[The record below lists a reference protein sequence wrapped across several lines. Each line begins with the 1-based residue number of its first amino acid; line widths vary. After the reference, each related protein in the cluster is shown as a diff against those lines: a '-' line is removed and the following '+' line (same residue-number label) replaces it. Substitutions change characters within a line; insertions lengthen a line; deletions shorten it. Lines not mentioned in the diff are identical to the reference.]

1 VHVFIFYLGEYD
13 IEASKEASKRPN
25 VQETFLRIY
34 LKITIMNE
42 KKVCDGCKCLDS
54 WMKFIHENLIK
65 IHETFLTSIY
75 IPFREIYLEFQQ
87 SHGCHV

>member
-13 IEASKEASKRPN
+13 IEASKDASKRPN

-34 LKITIMNE
+34 LKINYYE
-42 KKVCDGCKCLDS
+42 WKKVCDGCKCLDS

-65 IHETFLTSIY
+65 IHEIFFTSIFTP
-75 IPFREIYLEFQQ
+75 IREI
-87 SHGCHV
+87 